1 MIMRYRNKLWSALV
15 ASVCTLL
22 LYACAGVHEDME
34 QWSNGA
40 QGSTD
45 SRAST
50 PVTASVALTETSRL
64 TTQLAAA
71 LGNEAQT
78 VQELTISGIFYAED
92 VEYLHTLKALE
103 KLDMTDVSIQ
113 ENDEHPYYEFSYS
126 FININ
131 DNIQKGNVYGYLQQD
146 VISPQ
151 MFIGMTSLIECKLPV
166 TVNNIEGEAFMG
178 CTSLTSIDIP
188 GNIQKI
194 GYSAFSNTSL
204 TTVTIPEGVTYLTGF
219 QHCRQLKNIHLPS
232 TLTEIGYDAFWFC
245 SSLENINIPASVT
258 TLGSG
263 AFSGCS
269 QLKSLTIPETVTQI
283 DGSIVD
289 NCSALQFLI
298 WNTTQPVQGQQPN
311 ENCLL
316 YINSSNGVAA
326 TYDANAWS
334 CAIVDGVADNIR
346 LSFSRDKHAEFHCPI
361 AFTAK
366 RISLTMN
373 FGWIWTYEG
382 KASGWRPLTLPFNVT
397 SITSEEKGALAPFG
411 SQVPEAKPFWLRR
424 LTADGFVDV
433 TSIEADQPYIIA
445 MPNNPELYLD
455 EYNITGNVVFE
466 GENAYIPATP
476 DELPA
481 VEGPD
486 YYLQPTYRF
495 VGRSRT
501 VYALNYD
508 YYIRGYEQGGVF
520 AHTSSPVYA
529 YEAYVKEKP
538 GSTTRAYYG
547 IDTRS
552 PQTRTTRQKNTSGIP
567 AVGDM

>member
-1 MIMRYRNKLWSALV
+1 MIMRHRNKLWSALV

-22 LYACAGVHEDME
+22 LYACAGVHDDME
-34 QWSNGA
+34 QWNNDA
-40 QGSTD
+40 QGCTD

-50 PVTASVALTETSRL
+50 PVTASVALTETNRL
-64 TTQLAAA
+64 ETQLAAA

-103 KLDMTDVSIQ
+103 KLDMTDVTIQ
-113 ENDEHPYYEFSYS
+113 ENDEHPRYEFSYS
-126 FININ
+126 YT
-131 DNIQKGNVYGYLQQD
+131 DSYGNIQEGDINEYLQQHT
-146 VISPQ
+146 IGPW
-151 MFIGMTSLIECKLPV
+151 MFIGMISLKGCKLPV
-166 TVNNIEGEAFMG
+166 TVNSIGWKAF
-178 CTSLTSIDIP
+178 
-188 GNIQKI
+188 I
-194 GYSAFSNTSL
+194 G
-204 TTVTIPEGVTYLTGF
+204 
-219 QHCRQLKNIHLPS
+219 
-232 TLTEIGYDAFWFC
+232 C
-245 SSLENINIPASVT
+245 SSLENITIPASVT
-258 TLGSG
+258 TLGW
-263 AFSGCS
+263 APFSGCS

-283 DGSIVD
+283 DGDIAD
-289 NCSALQFLI
+289 GCSALQSLI
-298 WNTTQPVQGQQPN
+298 WNTTQPVQGWQPN
-311 ENCLL
+311 EHCFL

-334 CAIVDGVADNIR
+334 CAIVDGVADSIR
-346 LSFSRDKHAEFHCPI
+346 LSFSRDEHTEFHCPI

-373 FGWIWTYEG
+373 FGWSWTYEG
-382 KASGWRPLTLPFNVT
+382 KASGWHPLTLPFNVT
-397 SITSEEKGALAPFG
+397 SIISEEKGSLAPFG
-411 SQVPEAKPFWLRR
+411 SQVPDAKPFWLRR

-433 TSIEADQPYIIA
+433 TSIEANQPYIIA

-466 GENAYIPATP
+466 GENAYIPVTP

-495 VGRSRT
+495 VRRSRS

-508 YYIRGYEQGGVF
+508 YSIRGYALGSVF

-538 GSTTRAYYG
+538 GSTTRACYG

-552 PQTRTTRQKNTSGIP
+552 PQTRTARQKNTSGIP